1 LYARALAI
9 RLLLIDDHALFREG
23 LGRLLATEPDL
34 LVVASCPDLA
44 CAEAA
49 GKANPIDVVLLD
61 FDLGEERAVDAIQI
75 CRRWNPDVK
84 ILIVTAGVEERSVTT
99 LIRAGVSGIFHK
111 HNDPQSLSQRI
122 RSVHAGEVFMEQVYL
137 KPLLQMAHP
146 EAAPPK
152 ASLTVTAR
160 EQSVL
165 DSLLEGL
172 PNKLIAE
179 RLGVTE
185 AAVKG
190 TLQQLFQKTGVR
202 TRSQL
207 VRVALEQ
214 LHQDRS

>member
-1 LYARALAI
+1 MAI

-23 LGRLLATEPDL
+23 LGRLLASETDL
-34 LVVASCPDLA
+34 TVVASCANLA

-49 GKANPIDVVLLD
+49 AKAHPIDVVLLD
-61 FDLGEERAVDAIQI
+61 FDLGDEKAVDAIQI
-75 CRRWNPDVK
+75 CRRWNPDAK
-84 ILIVTAGVEERSVTT
+84 ILIVTAGVEERSALS

-122 RSVHAGEVFMEQVYL
+122 RAIHAGEVFMEQVYL
-137 KPLLQMAHP
+137 KPLLQMAQP
-146 EAAPPK
+146 AAEPPPDSTL
-152 ASLTVTAR
+152 SLTSR
-160 EQSVL
+160 EQAVL

-172 PNKLIAE
+172 PNKIIAE
-179 RLGVTE
+179 RVGVTE

-207 VRVALEQ
+207 VRIALEQ
-214 LHQDRS
+214 LRREKL

>member
-1 LYARALAI
+1 MAI

-23 LGRLLATEPDL
+23 LGRLLATESDL
-34 LVVASCPDLA
+34 VVVASCPDLA

-49 GKANPIDVVLLD
+49 AKANPIDVVLLD
-61 FDLGEERAVDAIQI
+61 FDLGDERASDAIQI
-75 CRRWNPDVK
+75 CRRWNPDAK
-84 ILIVTAGVEERSVTT
+84 ILIVTAGVEERAVPA
-99 LIRAGVSGIFHK
+99 LIRAGVAGIFHK
-111 HNDPQSLSQRI
+111 HNDPQSLGQRI

-146 EAAPPK
+146 ETTPPTK
-152 ASLTVTAR
+152 TSLTLTAR

-165 DSLLEGL
+165 DSLLEGF
-172 PNKLIAE
+172 PNKIIAE

-207 VRVALEQ
+207 VRIALEQ
-214 LHQDRS
+214 LRHDNN